1 MTAFD
6 VNREQIGAGA
16 AAGQTVLQ
24 SLAVCES
31 ISLEAIED
39 PELRSGAVQQA
50 RRLRGRA
57 TEALEASVRT
67 YARAREELAAAS
79 AAGGAAGSGRDAAL
93 RAALIDAADSL
104 MALAD
109 VAADVALLSAGLA
122 DVVEAS
128 RRVDAAGTA
137 ELALGAA
144 RCVRHLLE
152 VNLALPRRDER
163 RDVANGLVA
172 VAEEAVTA
180 ARRALEEG

>member
-1 MTAFD
+1 MTAPD
-6 VNREQIGAGA
+6 VSRELIGAGA

-31 ISLEAIED
+31 ISLRAIED
-39 PELRSGAVQQA
+39 PELQSGAVQQT
-50 RRLRGRA
+50 RRLQGRA

-67 YARAREELAAAS
+67 YGRAKQELDAAAS
-79 AAGGAAGSGRDAAL
+79 SAGAAGSGRDATL

-109 VAADVALLSAGLA
+109 VAADAAVLSAALA

-144 RCVRHLLE
+144 RCLRHLLE

-172 VAEEAVTA
+172 LAEEAAAT

>member
-1 MTAFD
+1 MTASD
-6 VNREQIGAGA
+6 SRGGPAGAGA
-16 AAGQTVLQ
+16 AAGQTLLD

-31 ISLEAIED
+31 ISLQAIED
-39 PELRSGAVQQA
+39 AELRSGAVLQV

-67 YARAREELAAAS
+67 YARAREELEAAS
-79 AAGGAAGSGRDAAL
+79 LAGAGGGGRDATL
-93 RAALIDAADSL
+93 RAALVDAADSL

-109 VAADVALLSAGLA
+109 VAADIALLSAGLA

-163 RDVANGLVA
+163 RDVATGLVA
-172 VAEEAVTA
+172 VAEEAAAA

>member
-6 VNREQIGAGA
+6 VSREQIGAGA

-39 PELRSGAVQQA
+39 PELQSGALQQA

-57 TEALEASVRT
+57 NEALAASVRT
-67 YARAREELAAAS
+67 YARARDELAAAS
-79 AAGGAAGSGRDAAL
+79 LVGTAGSGRDAAL

-144 RCVRHLLE
+144 RCLRHLLE

-172 VAEEAVTA
+172 VAEQAVAA
-180 ARRALEEG
+180 ARRALEDG